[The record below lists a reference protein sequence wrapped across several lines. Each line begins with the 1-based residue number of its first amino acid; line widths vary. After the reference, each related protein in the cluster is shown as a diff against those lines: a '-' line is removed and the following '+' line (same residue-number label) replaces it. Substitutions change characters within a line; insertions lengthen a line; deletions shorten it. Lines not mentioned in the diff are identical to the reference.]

1 MINTFV
7 NLFKNIALRHKGVK
21 SFRYQ
26 GDDFNN
32 AQHNYDTFQVYLDD
46 VSYHNLNITNNV
58 FTSEF
63 NLYILSK
70 TDDENKVENI
80 QTKAFTIAVDILGY
94 LDSKN
99 EYHGILKLHDY
110 SIITLSNYTA
120 QRNCGVKLSV
130 VLETPSPLNLCSID
144 DNFNDEPYEEEQEV
158 DLDIKVIDLP
168 KTRRC

>member
-70 TDDENKVENI
+70 TDDENKVEDI

-94 LDSKN
+94 LDNKN
-99 EYHGILKLHDY
+99 EYYGILKLHDY